1 MRAVLAATMV
11 CFVSTLVYCAGPDEG
26 ETPQAEAI
34 KANFD
39 KLVSEDKEVK
49 REALL
54 YFGKVDKTFAAEVPL
69 FTASLKDERNPVRAI
84 SAYALGKIG
93 QAAAGSI
100 PEVEKLLTDSSATVQ
115 KYANRALERL
125 RPFRPV
131 PKKPTPE
138 KAAKEQNPPALRR
151 ESVDIDA
158 VFTEFESF
166 SAANKPGKQKGPWPT
181 IKSGA
186 GGGTQRLSLSKKQ
199 LAGMFSLLGK
209 QESVDQLIR
218 EVARTRALVLQQS
231 GTRISIVLSELESQ
245 DSSARYLA
253 LVDQLNRIKDEKMKT
268 GRTQITS
275 AEYEKM
281 RGKGWYGDYVSKV
294 GKRGA
299 MSTQLRGATIVCG
312 KYAMELVY
320 SNRPPERNRL
330 PEKKTIRG
338 AVDFLAGLILDRKSS
353 KPGKPQV
360 VPGKVS
366 GRKEAGKGTGGGAG
380 WGFSEKRKLKYEI
393 EYLNDYR
400 FKGRAN
406 TVLDDKLE
414 RDVRDEAR
422 ATVIFSAG
430 DSTGSTTALSIEF
443 QHLGLK
449 SGSDVNPGY
458 ARYDSGLADSDL
470 GKSRKIGWCEA
481 LKDGNPSISV
491 TPGGRITEAKGFDA
505 AEPQHGKLGMVLF
518 GNQFLRA
525 PELPQNPSIGKS
537 WKGSLTLM
545 HCIDTPLKRYDW
557 DSFEVEIPMVFTI
570 RKISRGGEYSIE
582 GVVEPKTTL
591 SMGDPRKNA
600 YVHES
605 TVSGTW
611 EGEWS
616 RDHWKST
623 DWDVKAAFT
632 FWGFSATLNSRY
644 SATLKK

>member
-1 MRAVLAATMV
+1 MRAGLGVALV
-11 CFVSTLVYCAGPDEG
+11 CFASTLAYCAGAEEG
-26 ETPQAEAI
+26 ETPRAEAI

-69 FTASLKDERNPVRAI
+69 FTASLKDERNQVRAI

-93 QAAAGSI
+93 KAAAGAI
-100 PEVEKLLTDSSATVQ
+100 PAVEKLLTDSSATVQ
-115 KYANRALERL
+115 KYAERALERL

-138 KAAKEQNPPALRR
+138 KAAKAQNPPALRR

-199 LAGMFSLLGK
+199 LAEMFSLLGK

-218 EVARTRALVLQQS
+218 EIVRTRALVLQQS

-294 GKRGA
+294 GKRGV
-299 MSTQLRGATIVCG
+299 MSIQLRGATIVCG
-312 KYAMELVY
+312 KYAMEISY
-320 SNRPPERNRL
+320 SNRP

-338 AVDFLAGLILDRKSS
+338 VVDFLAGRILGHKSAEPDQS
-353 KPGKPQV
+353 QV
-360 VPGKVS
+360 VAAKGS
-366 GRKEAGKGTGGGAG
+366 GGKEAVEGAGDGAG
-380 WGFSEKRKLKYEI
+380 WVFSEERKLEYEI

-406 TVLDDKLE
+406 TVLDDKIE

-545 HCIDTPLKRYDW
+545 HCIDSPLQRYDW

-570 RKISRGGEYSIE
+570 RKISRGEYSIE

-611 EGEWS
+611 KGEWS

-623 DWDVKAAFT
+623 SWDVKAAFT